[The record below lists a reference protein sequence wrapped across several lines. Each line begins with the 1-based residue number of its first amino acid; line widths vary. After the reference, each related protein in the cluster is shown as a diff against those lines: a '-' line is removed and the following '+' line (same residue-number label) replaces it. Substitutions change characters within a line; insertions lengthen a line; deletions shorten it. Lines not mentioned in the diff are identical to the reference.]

1 MMRRGRHGAVAIL
14 TLAALLVAG
23 VLAAQE
29 LTICEVQEYDASGY
43 SPYNGETVTVRGI
56 VTFPPGYVV
65 PGDPPGHTS
74 MYIQSGG
81 CGINIF
87 CYDEPASVNVALGD
101 SIRVT
106 GQVEEYVGSSAGAT
120 TEISCDSAADIV
132 RLVEGARLVEPL
144 ELALSNAMIGE
155 DLEGVLVRTV
165 GVITLHQGFKIELDG
180 LDDPVIYQGYN
191 DSTDFSVFEAGDT
204 LDVTGVVLQYDRNSP
219 YLEDYEIVPRF
230 QSDMA
235 HYTAIPPPYVGFSSG
250 VEISFR
256 EITAVDTAGV
266 AVTGDEKAPV
276 FYPDIGEILPIY
288 YKAPGESRTIMKL
301 YDLQGR
307 LVRTLL
313 DEDYD
318 GYSGLPNH
326 YERLFPYRMGV
337 RGWDGRDDLRRL
349 APAGT
354 YICRFEA
361 TEPDGATAVATAP
374 LVVGARLK

>member
-1 MMRRGRHGAVAIL
+1 MTRRGKHGAVA
-14 TLAALLVAG
+14 TLALTALLVAG
-23 VLAAQE
+23 VVAAQE
-29 LTICEVQEYDASGY
+29 LTICEVQQYDASGY
-43 SPYNGETVTVRGI
+43 SPYNGETVAVRGI

-81 CGINIF
+81 CGINVF
-87 CYDEPASVNVALGD
+87 CYDEPALVDVALGD
-101 SIRVT
+101 SVLVT

-132 RLVEGARLVEPL
+132 LLVEGARFVEPL
-144 ELALSNAMIGE
+144 ELALSDGMIGE

-191 DSTDFSVFEAGDT
+191 DSVDFNVFETGDT
-204 LDVTGVVLQYDRNSP
+204 LDVAGVVLQYDTNSP
-219 YLEDYEIVPRF
+219 YLEGFEIVPRF
-230 QSDMA
+230 QSDMVR
-235 HYTAIPPPYVGFSSG
+235 YTATAPPYVGFSSD

-256 EITAVDTAGV
+256 AITAVDTTGA
-266 AVTGDEKAPV
+266 AVLGDEKAPV
-276 FYPDIGEILPIY
+276 FYPDIGEVLPIY
-288 YKAPGESRTIMKL
+288 YKAPAESRTIMKL

-326 YERLFPYRMGV
+326 YEQLFPYKMGV

-361 TEPDGATAVATAP
+361 TKPGGSTEVVTAP

>member
-1 MMRRGRHGAVAIL
+1 MRRGRHGAVAIL
-14 TLAALLVAG
+14 TLAVLLVAG

-29 LTICEVQEYDASGY
+29 LTICEVQQYDENGY

-65 PGDPPGHTS
+65 PGEPPGHTS

-87 CYDEPASVNVALGD
+87 CYDEPALVNVALGD

-132 RLVEGARLVEPL
+132 RLVEGARFVEPL
-144 ELALSNAMIGE
+144 ELALSNGMIGE

-191 DSTDFSVFEAGDT
+191 DSTDFNVFEVGDT
-204 LDVTGVVLQYDRNSP
+204 LDVTGVVLQYDSNSP
-219 YLEDYEIVPRF
+219 YLEGFEIVPRF
-230 QSDMA
+230 QSDMI
-235 HYTAIPPPYVGFSSG
+235 HYTPVPVPYVGFSSD

-256 EITAVDTAGV
+256 EITAVDSAGV
-266 AVTGDEKAPV
+266 AVLGDEKAPV

-288 YKAPGESRTIMKL
+288 YKAPAESRTIMKL

-318 GYSGLPNH
+318 GHSGLPNH
-326 YERLFPYRMGV
+326 YERLFPYKMGV
-337 RGWDGRDDLRRL
+337 RGWDGRDDLKRL

-354 YICRFEA
+354 YICCLEA
-361 TEPDGATAVATAP
+361 AEPDGATAVATAP